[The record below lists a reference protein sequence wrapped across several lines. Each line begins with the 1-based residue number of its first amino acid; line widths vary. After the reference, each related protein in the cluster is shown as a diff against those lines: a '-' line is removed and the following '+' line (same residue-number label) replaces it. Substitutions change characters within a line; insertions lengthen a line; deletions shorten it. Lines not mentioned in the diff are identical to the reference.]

1 LKALVSSNN
10 NNLKHETPENEFYDF
25 LYRSFLDAV
34 AVGMWVSDRNGNVK
48 FFNKSWLEFTGRT
61 LEEELSHKWR
71 GEEIYPD
78 DRSACLNTYLTRFKS
93 ELSFEHEYRLLRHD
107 AEFRWIHEYVKP
119 YYGKDNTHTGFV
131 GTCVD
136 VTERKE
142 AILFA
147 NEELREKNKDLE
159 QFAYVA
165 SHDLQEPLR
174 KIQSFGELIKSRFSS
189 EVPEQAQ
196 DYIHRMQRS
205 ASRMR
210 LLIDDLLTF
219 SRISSRA
226 KPFTKIDL
234 TKEVKFVI
242 SDLDVLVKE
251 TKAQVDV
258 ETLPVIDVDPS
269 QLRQLLLNL
278 ISNGLKYHRK
288 NVPPVINVSSNILEV
303 SNLAQPHSEPVQM
316 VELIFQDNGIGFDEK
331 YKARIFEPFQ
341 RLHGRNEFEGTGIGL
356 AICKRIVER
365 HQGNI
370 KVSSIEGQGTEFK
383 IQLPITQKQVSND
396 EQ

>member
-1 LKALVSSNN
+1 MKTLLSS
-10 NNLKHETPENEFYDF
+10 KQEISDETPEEVFHEF

-34 AVGMWVSDRNGNVK
+34 SVGMWVSDRDGRVK
-48 FFNKSWLEFTGRT
+48 FFNKSWLSFSGRT
-61 LEEELSHKWR
+61 LKDELNHEWR
-71 GEEIYPD
+71 GEEIHPD
-78 DRSACLNTYLTRFKS
+78 DRASCLNTYLSKFKT
-93 ELSFEHEYRLLRHD
+93 EKPFEHEYRLLRHD

-119 YYGKDNTHTGFV
+119 YYGEDNTHTGFV

-174 KIQSFGELIKSRFSS
+174 KIQSFGELIKTRFSS

-196 DYIHRMQRS
+196 DYIYRMQKS

-210 LLIDDLLTF
+210 ILIDDLLTF
-219 SRISSRA
+219 SRVSSRI
-226 KPFTKIDL
+226 KPFIKIDL
-234 TKEVKFVI
+234 AKEVNSVL
-242 SDLDVLVKE
+242 SDLDVLYNE
-251 TKAQVDV
+251 TQAEVEVDA
-258 ETLPVIDVDPS
+258 LPIIDVDPS
-269 QLRQLLLNL
+269 QIRQLIMNV

-288 NVPPVINVSSNILEV
+288 DVPPVIKISSHTVKV
-303 SNLAQPHSEPVQM
+303 SNSIQPHSEPVEM
-316 VELIFQDNGIGFDEK
+316 VELSFKDNGIGFDKK
-331 YKARIFEPFQ
+331 YSDRIFEPFQ

-356 AICKRIVER
+356 AICKKIVER

-370 KVSSIEGQGTEFK
+370 KVSSIEGQGSEFK
-383 IQLPITQKQVSND
+383 IQLPINQQQENNH
-396 EQ
+396 E